1 MTHHSNVTN
10 AVNRDL
16 QLVSAVLRDLQNEI
30 HTDLYNQRRSGDWS
44 HRTTGALSRLDTL
57 MADLKDRH
65 IL

>member
-1 MTHHSNVTN
+1 MTDNTVTN

-44 HRTTGALSRLDTL
+44 HRTTGALTRLTHL